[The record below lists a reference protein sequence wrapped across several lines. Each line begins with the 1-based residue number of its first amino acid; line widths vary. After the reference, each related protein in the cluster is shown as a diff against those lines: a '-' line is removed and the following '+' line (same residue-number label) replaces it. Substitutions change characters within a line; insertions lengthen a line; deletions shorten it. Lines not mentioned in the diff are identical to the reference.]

1 MYVALLEAN
10 YLYDEITCKAN
21 AKMHNLHYS
30 LNMLK
35 LKYFNLAKD
44 KLICHKSQSLLR
56 MKIIEDRSWHP
67 DGLVDNIVIV
77 VIAASTTPLLFFQK
91 RTGEYKQF
99 VVTCTSNH
107 K

>member
-10 YLYDEITCKAN
+10 YLHDEITCHVN
-21 AKMHNLHYS
+21 AKMQNLHYS

-35 LKYFNLAKD
+35 LKYLNLAKD

-56 MKIIEDRSWHP
+56 MKITEDRSWHP

-77 VIAASTTPLLFFQK
+77 VIAASTIPLLFFQK
-91 RTGEYKQF
+91 RTGEY
-99 VVTCTSNH
+99 
-107 K
+107 